1 MLLSLGII
9 FIFGLMIDKVFKK
22 INIPSLIGYL
32 FLGILLGPEMFKVLD
47 EYLLIISTEMRQVV
61 LIVILTRAGLSLN
74 FDDLKKVGLPAFLLS
89 FLPATFE
96 ILAVIV
102 FAPKLLGLSII
113 DAALLGTILSAVS
126 PAVVAP
132 RMINFIKHKKGTDKG
147 IPQLILAGASVDDIY
162 ALVLFTSFLSISL
175 GETFKMTHL
184 LQIPVSI
191 ISGVA
196 VGILFG
202 IFLNKLFKSTKTSS
216 FNQMLILLSVSFILV
231 SIENI
236 FTFSGILAVMSMA
249 FMINI
254 NNPQNAQ
261 KLQHIY
267 NKLWIPGEILL
278 FVLVGSS
285 VNISY
290 AFSQGLIPI
299 ILILIALVIRMFGV
313 WISVLPTKLSFKEK
327 LFVMVSY
334 TPKAT
339 VQAAIGSIPLS
350 MGLESGALIL
360 TVSVLAILI
369 TAPLGA
375 IGIDLSADTLI

>member
-1 MLLSLGII
+1 M
-9 FIFGLMIDKVFKK
+9 
-22 INIPSLIGYL
+22 
-32 FLGILLGPEMFKVLD
+32 
-47 EYLLIISTEMRQVV
+47 
-61 LIVILTRAGLSLN
+61 
-74 FDDLKKVGLPAFLLS
+74 
-89 FLPATFE
+89 
-96 ILAVIV
+96 
-102 FAPKLLGLSII
+102 
-113 DAALLGTILSAVS
+113 
-126 PAVVAP
+126 
-132 RMINFIKHKKGTDKG
+132 
-147 IPQLILAGASVDDIY
+147 
-162 ALVLFTSFLSISL
+162 
-175 GETFKMTHL
+175 
-184 LQIPVSI
+184 
-191 ISGVA
+191 
-196 VGILFG
+196 
-202 IFLNKLFKSTKTSS
+202 
-216 FNQMLILLSVSFILV
+216 ILV

-327 LFVMVSY
+327 LFVMISY